1 MYFYIVINIKGV
13 EMKGFIFIFHIISL
27 IVTIYEYFFFV
38 FLSSLHSGTT
48 KQLMFWAKY
57 NKLTFYVLL
66 MLQSQTEEEGKKK
79 LGIIVLGRMVLECYE
94 LLNAKEYSN
103 DGGNH
108 FQIFFFC
115 SSLSNES

>member
-1 MYFYIVINIKGV
+1 M
-13 EMKGFIFIFHIISL
+13 
-27 IVTIYEYFFFV
+27 
-38 FLSSLHSGTT
+38 
-48 KQLMFWAKY
+48 
-57 NKLTFYVLL
+57 TFYVLL

-79 LGIIVLGRMVLECYE
+79 LGIIVLGRKVLECYE

-115 SSLSNES
+115 SSPRIKVEIVN